1 MALINMGAGLS
12 SMGAAISQQ
21 AGAYGLAQQKAELEN
36 QQTMLANSL
45 AGQRES
51 VGRAETA
58 GYAATA
64 AGKQQTFETGLE
76 TQRETSAAALAKG
89 QQASSEKISAGQ
101 QATEKEVAGIDV
113 TSAAALAK
121 GQQASSEKI
130 AAGQQATEKEVAGI
144 DVTARSA
151 DVKAQI
157 EAAGNQMGFDT
168 NGNPQII
175 NAVTGKVTPLVGP
188 DGKPISAMN
197 PAMIQFAMKTMQDAT
212 QSLGQARIQY
222 ASDVRAAQDTV
233 AKVLQTHLNLNDP
246 AVVAA
251 QRNLQDVK
259 NSYAPMFANYNRQ
272 ISNAAALLKGPQN
285 EAAPPAASAAKAA
298 DFDKTPTVTT
308 PGGDAAPAPGLLN
321 TPP

>member
-76 TQRETSAAALAKG
+76 TQRE
-89 QQASSEKISAGQ
+89 
-101 QATEKEVAGIDV
+101 

-246 AVVAA
+246 EVVAA

-259 NSYAPMFANYNRQ
+259 DSYAPMFANYNRQ

>member
-1 MALINMGAGLS
+1 M
-12 SMGAAISQQ
+12 
-21 AGAYGLAQQKAELEN
+21 
-36 QQTMLANSL
+36 
-45 AGQRES
+45 
-51 VGRAETA
+51 
-58 GYAATA
+58 
-64 AGKQQTFETGLE
+64 E
-76 TQRETSAAALAKG
+76 TQRE
-89 QQASSEKISAGQ
+89 
-101 QATEKEVAGIDV
+101 

-246 AVVAA
+246 EVVAA

-321 TPP
+321 APP

>member
-45 AGQRES
+45 AGPRES

-76 TQRETSAAALAKG
+76 TQRE
-89 QQASSEKISAGQ
+89 
-101 QATEKEVAGIDV
+101 

-246 AVVAA
+246 EVVAA

-259 NSYAPMFANYNRQ
+259 DSYAPMFANYNRQ

-321 TPP
+321 TPPP

>member
-76 TQRETSAAALAKG
+76 TQRE
-89 QQASSEKISAGQ
+89 
-101 QATEKEVAGIDV
+101 

-246 AVVAA
+246 EVVAA

-298 DFDKTPTVTT
+298 DFDKTPTLTT

>member
-64 AGKQQTFETGLE
+64 AGTQQTFETGLE
-76 TQRETSAAALAKG
+76 TQRE
-89 QQASSEKISAGQ
+89 
-101 QATEKEVAGIDV
+101 

-246 AVVAA
+246 EVVAA

>member
-76 TQRETSAAALAKG
+76 TQRE
-89 QQASSEKISAGQ
+89 
-101 QATEKEVAGIDV
+101 

>member
-36 QQTMLANSL
+36 QQTVLASSL

-89 QQASSEKISAGQ
+89 QQASSEKI
-101 QATEKEVAGIDV
+101 
-113 TSAAALAK
+113 
-121 GQQASSEKI
+121 

-157 EAAGNQMGFDT
+157 EAAGNQMGFD
-168 NGNPQII
+168 NNVNPQII

-246 AVVAA
+246 EVVAA

>member
-36 QQTMLANSL
+36 QQTVLASSL

-76 TQRETSAAALAKG
+76 TQRE
-89 QQASSEKISAGQ
+89 
-101 QATEKEVAGIDV
+101 

-246 AVVAA
+246 EVVAA

-259 NSYAPMFANYNRQ
+259 DSYAPMFANYNRQ

-321 TPP
+321 APP

>member
-36 QQTMLANSL
+36 QQTVLASSL

-76 TQRETSAAALAKG
+76 TQRE
-89 QQASSEKISAGQ
+89 
-101 QATEKEVAGIDV
+101 

-246 AVVAA
+246 EVVAA

>member
-76 TQRETSAAALAKG
+76 TQRE
-89 QQASSEKISAGQ
+89 
-101 QATEKEVAGIDV
+101 

-233 AKVLQTHLNLNDP
+233 AKVLETHLNLNDP
-246 AVVAA
+246 EVVAA

>member
-76 TQRETSAAALAKG
+76 TQRE
-89 QQASSEKISAGQ
+89 
-101 QATEKEVAGIDV
+101 

-246 AVVAA
+246 EVVAA